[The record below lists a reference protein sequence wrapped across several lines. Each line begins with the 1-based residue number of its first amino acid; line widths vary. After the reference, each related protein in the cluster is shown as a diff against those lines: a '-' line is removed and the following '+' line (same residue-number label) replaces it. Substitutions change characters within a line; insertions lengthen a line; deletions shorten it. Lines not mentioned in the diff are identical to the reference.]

1 MCYVICHIIFGLVVV
16 AKPTIFK
23 VKKEEHNYGE
33 SKKKRCK
40 TKPKLKIQI
49 KFFKPWCCKGLKQ
62 QVTLLSNNAIQ
73 SIN

>member
-33 SKKKRCK
+33 SKKKDA
-40 TKPKLKIQI
+40 KLNQ
-49 KFFKPWCCKGLKQ
+49 
-62 QVTLLSNNAIQ
+62 N
-73 SIN
+73 